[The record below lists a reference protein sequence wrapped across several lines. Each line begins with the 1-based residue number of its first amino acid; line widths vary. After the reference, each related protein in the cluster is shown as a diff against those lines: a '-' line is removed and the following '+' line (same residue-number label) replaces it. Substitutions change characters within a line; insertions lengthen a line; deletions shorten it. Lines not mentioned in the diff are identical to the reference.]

1 MFPRAARR
9 FGASFLAFSLFCGMT
24 AVQSIQAQEEFP
36 ADLVGCGVGDGTHTV
51 NFLRQT
57 GGFWFQNGIYNL
69 SPDSTTNGGPRLDQL
84 TVPIGGTLAPGVYQV
99 FGISFD
105 DHLQNPLDRNDTA
118 PFEQFA
124 VALGYGTA
132 DQVVSDIMPDLPDD
146 AQWQSN
152 GTFPDEIQGELIPG
166 PGSPFPPRDPVTP
179 DAVAASRPGAPLGQ
193 MVVTTLIAD
202 VTAVHAT
209 VLDPELVA
217 EPTAFGNSIVPWE
230 AAFVCAGDVA
240 VTKTVD
246 TESTT
251 AGAPFTWTIT
261 VAADEAAPAPGL
273 ILEDQLRPGL
283 TVVGDATADS
293 GSVEIVDG
301 TLRWTGD
308 LDPGEVVT
316 ITVTTSVADV
326 AAFDLCTGGA
336 DTVCTNTAALVDHF
350 DTNPD
355 NDAASATVGFSD
367 VLTVTTLPPV
377 TTTAPPAQVQTRTQ
391 QPAPPAVAQTAQP
404 SFNG

>member
-1 MFPRAARR
+1 MFTRATRR
-9 FGASFLAFSLFCGMT
+9 FGAALLAFSLLCGLT
-24 AVQSIQAQEEFP
+24 AVESTQAQEELP

-84 TVPIGGTLAPGVYQV
+84 TTSMGGTLAPGVYQV

-105 DHLQNPLDRNDTA
+105 DHLQNPLDTNDTA

-132 DQVVSDIMPDLPDD
+132 DEVVSEVMPDLPDD

-152 GTFPDEIQGELIPG
+152 GTFADDIQGELIPG

-193 MVVTTLIAD
+193 IVVTAAATE

-209 VLDPELVA
+209 VLDPGLVPEA
-217 EPTAFGNSIVPWE
+217 RAFGNSIVPWE

-240 VTKTVD
+240 VTKAVGA
-246 TESTT
+246 ESAA
-251 AGAPFTWTIT
+251 AGTPFTWTVT
-261 VAADEAAPAPGL
+261 VAADEAAPASGL
-273 ILEDQLRPGL
+273 ILEDPLPAGL
-283 TVVGDATADS
+283 TVVGDPTADT

-301 TLRWTGD
+301 TLHWTGD
-308 LDPGEVVT
+308 LDPGAVAT
-316 ITVTTSVADV
+316 ITVTTSFADA
-326 AAFDLCTGGA
+326 AAFNLCSGGD
-336 DTVCTNTAALVDHF
+336 DTVCTNTATLVDHA

-355 NDAASATVGFSD
+355 NDAASASIGFSD

-377 TTTAPPAQVQTRTQ
+377 TTTAPPAQVQAKQQ
-391 QPAPPAVAQTAQP
+391 QPAPPAVAQTVQP